1 MPRNEHLVDPEAAPP
16 PKRKRRF
23 GNDNVERA
31 LLLASLV
38 LLGMAIK
45 FSLLGG
51 HVWLGRGKGA
61 SMEVVEAEL
70 ASEVEPETYDS
81 SVELRIPLAE
91 RVGLQLKPFVVVLR
105 GPWGFGSVEMDKM
118 VLALGPPIH
127 RGSGYLVYE
136 LAEGK
141 IRLGLLFNASRLDTL
156 YLTPTPDR
164 EKPSVWGLTPR
175 QITGESLQFEPPAG
189 SPKDPCG
196 RRVAPA
202 RGLSYVTCEEGD
214 PSIPAVYIQR
224 ITPEFRNPPPLRG
237 ITGPS
242 LEPAEPW
249 TPQEYERLLAH
260 YQESSRLKQRALSAE
275 HASLQYWKFETARL
289 LVEAGRKKEAAKSM
303 REAIDA
309 LSTTLGRN
317 HEDLVAMRLWLPK
330 SR

>member
-1 MPRNEHLVDPEAAPP
+1 MPRNEHLADPDPAPP
-16 PKRKRRF
+16 PKKRRRF
-23 GNDNVERA
+23 GSDNAERA
-31 LLLASLV
+31 LLLACLV

-51 HVWLGRGKGA
+51 RVGLGKGKG
-61 SMEVVEAEL
+61 SMEVVSVEL

-91 RVGLQLKPFVVVLR
+91 RVGFQLKPFVVVLR
-105 GPWGFGSVEMDKM
+105 GPWGFGSVEMDKV

-127 RGSGYLVYE
+127 RGSGYLIYE

-141 IRLGLLFNASRLDTL
+141 IRLGILFNARRLDTL

-175 QITGESLQFEPPAG
+175 QIAAESLQFEPPAG
-189 SPKDPCG
+189 RKDPCG

-202 RGLSYVTCEEGD
+202 RGFSYVACEEGD

-224 ITPEFRNPPPLRG
+224 ITPEFRNPPHLRG
-237 ITGPS
+237 ITGPPP
-242 LEPAEPW
+242 EPAEPW
-249 TPQEYERLLAH
+249 TREEYERLLAH
-260 YQESSRLKQRALSAE
+260 YQESSRLKQRALSPE
-275 HASLQYWKFETARL
+275 HTSLQYWKFETARL
-289 LVEAGRKKEAAKSM
+289 LVEADLKKEAAKPM
-303 REAIDA
+303 REAIDV
-309 LSTTLGRN
+309 LSTTLGRD
-317 HEDLVAMRLWLPK
+317 HEDLVGMRLWLPK